1 VRLAVIVVFG
11 SVNVDFVTR
20 VARIPNPGETVLG
33 PDYAVIPGGKGA
45 NQALAAARAGGR
57 VTLVAA
63 VGQDPFAEIGLSLLR
78 EAGVD
83 LTRVARAQAH
93 TGAAFIAVDDK
104 GENAITVAAGANAA
118 VAASQLDGLDLGA
131 GDTVLFQREVPQ
143 AEVLAAAR
151 RARAAGAR
159 LILNTAPA
167 GAVPRELIDCLDV
180 LVANEHEATI
190 VAEGLGLAPAGP
202 EDAARLLDAGA
213 GLATVVTLGADGAVA
228 WAAGERVAAA
238 ALPVVPVDTTAAGD
252 AFCGAFA
259 AALDRGA
266 DLAAAMRQGAV
277 AGSIAC
283 TRPGAQPS
291 LPMLAEIEAALAR

>member
-1 VRLAVIVVFG
+1 VIVVFG

-20 VARIPNPGETVLG
+20 VPRIPHPGETVLG

-45 NQALAAARAGGR
+45 NQALAAARAGGK
-57 VTLVAA
+57 VTLIAA
-63 VGQDPFAEIGLSLLR
+63 VGEDPFAEIGLSLLR
-78 EAGVD
+78 EAGID
-83 LTRVARAQAH
+83 LSRVARAKAH

-104 GENAITVAAGANAA
+104 GENAITVASGANAA
-118 VAASQLDGLDLGA
+118 VTAGQLEGLALGP
-131 GDTVLFQREVPQ
+131 GDTVLFQREVPE
-143 AEVLAAAR
+143 AEVAAAAR
-151 RARAAGAR
+151 RARGAGAR

-167 GAVPRELIDCLDV
+167 GAVPRDLIECLDL

-190 VAEGLGLAPAGP
+190 VAASLGLAPAGP
-202 EDAARLLDAGA
+202 EDAARLLDAHA
-213 GLATVVTLGADGAVA
+213 GVATVVTLGADGAVA
-228 WAAGERVAAA
+228 WAGGRRVSAE
-238 ALPVVPVDTTAAGD
+238 ALRVVPVDTTAAGD

-266 DLAAAMRQGAV
+266 DLEAALRQGAA

-291 LPMLAEIEAALAR
+291 LPSRADIEAALAH

>member
-1 VRLAVIVVFG
+1 MIVVFG

-20 VARIPNPGETVLG
+20 VPRIPHPGETVLG
-33 PDYAVIPGGKGA
+33 PDYAVIAGGKGA
-45 NQALAAARAGGR
+45 NQALAAARAGAP

-83 LTRVARAQAH
+83 LTRVARADAH
-93 TGAAFIAVDDK
+93 TGAAFIAVDDR
-104 GENAITVAAGANAA
+104 GENAITVAAGANAS
-118 VAASQLDGLDLGA
+118 VSAAQLDGLALGP
-131 GDTVLFQREVPQ
+131 GVTVLFQREVPEP
-143 AEVLAAAR
+143 EVVAAAR
-151 RARAAGAR
+151 RARGAGAR
-159 LILNTAPA
+159 SILNTAPA

-190 VAEGLGLAPAGP
+190 VARSLGLSPSGP
-202 EDAARLLDAGA
+202 EEAARLLDAEI

-228 WAAGERVAAA
+228 WANGQRVAAP
-238 ALPVVPVDTTAAGD
+238 ALRVVPVDTTAAGD

-266 DLAAAMRQGAV
+266 DLASAMHQGAA

-291 LPMLAEIEAALAR
+291 LPRLSEIQAALAV